1 MSVAIAGLKAATSEE
16 RAEFLSLLGPAAA
29 KPAKATKA
37 KVVKTPMP
45 LPEGMPSAAD
55 YRMTASS
62 IDDSVCVGRAIGEE
76 DKRWR
81 PFVFRETQCGEKLAE
96 GSDLCKKCTARAA
109 KYAAEPKPGPWTGRV
124 TEDPLDWVHMLG
136 TVWAEEKKPKFT
148 PGPTGQASTE
158 LAASAAT
165 KFTAAKAPA
174 SASASATASLAEEEF
189 AFPAGPEP
197 EAPASA
203 SAVVSTPEPAFA
215 SSSSSAVAAPV
226 VDKAA
231 AKVAAAAA
239 AAAAKAAAKE
249 AEKAAKAAA
258 KEAEK
263 AAIKAVKDKAK
274 LDAAAAVAAAK
285 EKAKAAKPAA
295 KPSAA
300 KPAAAVKVT
309 APATASAAASDS
321 AAAASDVTP
330 ISVEGELKLIDGS
343 LYMVKNG
350 NVYEYDELT
359 EKAGDF
365 VGRITAEETIDTE
378 GAEVGAAESDTD

>member
-1 MSVAIAGLKAATSEE
+1 MSVAIAGWKAASPEE
-16 RAEFLSLLGPAAA
+16 QAEFRALIGGGSAAA

-136 TVWAEEKKPKFT
+136 TVWAEEKKPKFSAAAKFT
-148 PGPTGQASTE
+148 AGAPKAPAGETAG
-158 LAASAAT
+158 AASA
-165 KFTAAKAPA
+165 
-174 SASASATASLAEEEF
+174 ATASLAEEEF
-189 AFPAGPEP
+189 AFAAE
-197 EAPASA
+197 ASA
-203 SAVVSTPEPAFA
+203 TVVVSTPEPAF
-215 SSSSSAVAAPV
+215 SSSSSVPVPAAPV
-226 VDKAA
+226 VDKVA
-231 AKVAAAAA
+231 AKAAAAAA

-274 LDAAAAVAAAK
+274 QDAAAAVAAAK
-285 EKAKAAKPAA
+285 EKAKAA

-309 APATASAAASDS
+309 APATASAT

>member
-16 RAEFLSLLGPAAA
+16 RAEFLSLLGPAASVLGMQGPAAA

-136 TVWAEEKKPKFT
+136 TVWAEEKKPKY
-148 PGPTGQASTE
+148 
-158 LAASAAT
+158 SAAVQ
-165 KFTAAKAPA
+165 KAPAAAPASAPA
-174 SASASATASLAEEEF
+174 SASAATASLAEEEF
-189 AFPAGPEP
+189 AF
-197 EAPASA
+197 APASA
-203 SAVVSTPEPAFA
+203 TVVVSTPEPAF
-215 SSSSSAVAAPV
+215 SSSSSV

-239 AAAAKAAAKE
+239 AAAAKASAKE

-285 EKAKAAKPAA
+285 AAKAPKAP

-300 KPAAAVKVT
+300 KSATAAVKVT
-309 APATASAAASDS
+309 APAAAAAASDS
-321 AAAASDVTP
+321 AAAASDSAAAGP
-330 ISVEGELKLIDGS
+330 ISVEGELKLIDGT